1 MRVAVSGASGKTG
14 WRVVQEALA
23 QGHDV
28 RAILRPDSNVLEGL
42 AGAELVRL
50 DLGDREALEAAL
62 RGCDALVIAT
72 GARPS
77 VDLAAPLKVDAF
89 GVRSQIAACQA
100 VGLRRVVLVSSLLAG
115 AWLHPLNLFGLI
127 LVWKRLGERWLEQSG
142 LDWTVVRPGG
152 LREQE
157 DDLAAQVVRYGP
169 ADSQREGSIPGGWWP
184 GCAWRPWPRR
194 PASAGS
200 WRSPAQPMRRPPL
213 PPPSRPGWRASA
225 EGFGVVDQEVLH
237 LFDALG
243 GRPAGPGVIAVGLAQ
258 QLGGQALQQLL
269 PLLLEVG

>member
-1 MRVAVSGASGKTG
+1 MRLAVSGASGKTG

-23 QGHDV
+23 QGHGV
-28 RAILRPDSNVLEGL
+28 RAIVRPGSAVPEGL

-50 DLGDREALEAAL
+50 DLADREALEAAL

-89 GVRSQIAACQA
+89 GVRAQIAACQA

-157 DDLAAQVVRYGP
+157 DDLAVQVVRYGA
-169 ADSQREGSIPGGWWP
+169 ADSQRDGSIP
-184 GCAWRPWPRR
+184 RR
-194 PASAGS
+194 LVARVCLEALATPASIGRIVEITSAADAAT
-200 WRSPAQPMRRPPL
+200 PAAP
-213 PPPSRPGWRASA
+213 
-225 EGFGVVDQEVLH
+225 
-237 LFDALG
+237 
-243 GRPAGPGVIAVGLAQ
+243 GLAAW
-258 QLGGQALQQLL
+258 LASLS
-269 PLLLEVG
+269 

>member
-1 MRVAVSGASGKTG
+1 MRLAVSGASGKTG

-28 RAILRPDSNVLEGL
+28 RAIVRPGSAVPEGL
-42 AGAELVRL
+42 AGAELIRL
-50 DLGDREALEAAL
+50 DLADREALEAAL

-127 LVWKRLGERWLEQSG
+127 LVWKRLGERWLEQGG

-157 DDLAAQVVRYGP
+157 DDLAAQLVRYGP
-169 ADSQREGSIPGGWWP
+169 AGSQREGSIP
-184 GCAWRPWPRR
+184 RR
-194 PASAGS
+194 LVARVCLEALATPASIGRIVEITSAADAEA
-200 WRSPAQPMRRPPL
+200 PAA
-213 PPPSRPGWRASA
+213 PS
-225 EGFGVVDQEVLH
+225 
-237 LFDALG
+237 
-243 GRPAGPGVIAVGLAQ
+243 LAAW
-258 QLGGQALQQLL
+258 LATLS
-269 PLLLEVG
+269 